1 MAERMMEPM
10 EPREDQQ
17 ATTRADT
24 LQGFWSATEFLMRA
38 GGPFETQEELVLG
51 EPMQVFRNRKRNFLE
66 LLETS
71 ALYGTREFLV
81 FEDGPRVTFAEFR
94 VQVLATAEKMHR
106 ELKIRKGERVAI
118 CAKNG
123 PGWIITASAALT
135 LGAVVVAMNSW
146 WTPEDIQLAL
156 ELTEP
161 AAILIDS
168 KGQSILPDQDQSAT
182 VVDIDLFVQ
191 QVFEGCSG
199 SPITPEGLPD
209 LDEDDPAL
217 ILFTSGTSGRPKAA
231 VLTHRCLIGFVQLTM
246 FIGARA
252 AAQAGIGADGVPLAR
267 LAVFPLFH
275 ISGFGSFISALAFG
289 HKTVWP
295 AGRFDAGRIIELS
308 ENEGINM
315 WAGASTHIA
324 RLMESPRLD
333 RFDKSQIRQ
342 VGIGGSASTPSLIAL
357 TEHRFPHLRDTFASG
372 YGMTESGG
380 LVSHA
385 PNFML
390 RIAEDCVGPPLPT
403 IEVHIERSDGT
414 RAAEGE
420 IGVICIRSPIV
431 MKEYFGPSDA
441 AEAGLGPNRWLR
453 TEDYGR
459 LEGGLLFVASRIRD
473 LIIRGGENIYPA
485 EVERCLERHPAVLEA
500 AVYGRDD
507 EEFGQ
512 VVHASVYLQPGSD
525 LSGADI
531 RSYCAERLAYF
542 KVPKDV
548 VVRSEPLPRNAVGK
562 VLKRLVES
570 EGSPTEM

>member
-10 EPREDQQ
+10 ESREDQQ
-17 ATTRADT
+17 ATTCADT

-51 EPMQVFRNRKRNFLE
+51 EPMQVFRNRKRHFLE

-71 ALYGTREFLV
+71 AALYGTREFLV
-81 FEDGPRVTFAEFR
+81 FEGGPRVTFAEFR
-94 VQVLATAEKMHR
+94 VRVLSTAEKMHR
-106 ELKIRKGERVAI
+106 ELKIRQGERIAI

-123 PGWIITASAALT
+123 PGWIIAASAALT

-168 KGQSILPDQDQSAT
+168 KGQSILPDQEQSAT
-182 VVDIDLFVQ
+182 VADIDLFVQ
-191 QVFEGCSG
+191 QIFEGGSG
-199 SPITPEGLPD
+199 SRIIPD
-209 LDEDDPAL
+209 VNEDDPAL

-231 VLTHRCLIGFVQLTM
+231 VLTHRCLIGFVQLTT

-252 AAQAGIGADGVPLAR
+252 AAQAGMGADGVPLIR

-324 RLMESPRLD
+324 RLMECPRLD

-342 VGIGGSASTPSLIAL
+342 VGIGGSASTPNLIAL
-357 TEHRFPHLRDTFASG
+357 TEHRLPHLRDTFASG

-390 RIAEDCVGPPLPT
+390 RIAEDCVGPALPT
-403 IEVHIERSDGT
+403 IEVRIERSDGT
-414 RAAEGE
+414 RATEGE
-420 IGVICIRSPIV
+420 IGVIYIRSPIV

-473 LIIRGGENIYPA
+473 LIIRGGENIFPA

-512 VVHASVYLQPGSD
+512 VVVASVYLQPGSE
-525 LSGADI
+525 LSGTEM

-542 KVPKDV
+542 KVPKEV

-562 VLKRLVES
+562 VLKRLLES

>member
-1 MAERMMEPM
+1 MMEPM
-10 EPREDQQ
+10 ESREDQQ
-17 ATTRADT
+17 ATTSADT
-24 LQGFWSATEFLMRA
+24 LRGFWSATEFLMRA

-51 EPMQVFRNRKRNFLE
+51 EPMQVFRNRKRHFLE

-81 FEDGPRVTFAEFR
+81 FEGGPRVTFAEFR
-94 VQVLATAEKMHR
+94 VRVLATAEKMRR

-146 WTPEDIQLAL
+146 WTSEDIQLAL
-156 ELTEP
+156 ELTAP

-168 KGQSILPDQDQSAT
+168 KRQSILPDQEQSAT

-191 QVFEGCSG
+191 QVFEDCSG
-199 SPITPEGLPD
+199 SLLTFDGLPD
-209 LDEDDPAL
+209 VDEDDPAL

-231 VLTHRCLIGFVQLTM
+231 VLTHRCLIGFVQLTT

-252 AAQAGIGADGVPLAR
+252 AAQAGIGAVGVPPVR

-342 VGIGGSASTPSLIAL
+342 VGIGGSASTPNLIAL
-357 TEHRFPHLRDTFASG
+357 TEHRLPHLRDTFASG

-403 IEVHIERSDGT
+403 IEVRIERSDGT
-414 RAAEGE
+414 RATEAE

-485 EVERCLERHPAVLEA
+485 EVETCLERHPAVLEA

-525 LSGADI
+525 LSGAEI

-542 KVPKDV
+542 KVPKEV

>member
-1 MAERMMEPM
+1 MES
-10 EPREDQQ
+10 REDQQ
-17 ATTRADT
+17 MVTRAEA
-24 LQGFWSATEFLMRA
+24 LQGFWSATEFMLRP

-51 EPMQVFRNRKRNFLE
+51 EPMQVFRKRKRNFLE
-66 LLETS
+66 LLESS
-71 ALYGTREFLV
+71 ALFGEREFLV
-81 FEDGPRVTFAEFR
+81 FEDGLRVTFAEFR
-94 VQVLATAEKMHR
+94 DRVLSTAEKMRR
-106 ELKIRKGERVAI
+106 ELKVRKGDRIAV

-135 LGAVVVAMNSW
+135 MGAVVVAMNSW
-146 WTPEDIQLAL
+146 WTQEDMRLAL
-156 ELTEP
+156 ELTGP
-161 AAILIDS
+161 TLIFVDS
-168 KGQSILPDQDQSAT
+168 KGRALLPDNEPPAK
-182 VVDIDLFVQ
+182 VVDSDPFVQ
-191 QVFEGCSG
+191 EVSKGYSA
-199 SPITPEGLPD
+199 SPTTPNGLRAVS
-209 LDEDDPAL
+209 EDDPAL
-217 ILFTSGTSGRPKAA
+217 ILFTSGTSGRPKAV

-246 FIGARA
+246 FIGARSA
-252 AAQAGIGADGVPLAR
+252 TQAGIGPDGVPLVR

-275 ISGFGSFISALAFG
+275 ISGFGSFISALALG
-289 HKTVWP
+289 HTTVWP
-295 AGRFDAGRIIELS
+295 TARFEAGRVIELS

-333 RFDKSQIRQ
+333 RFEKSQIRQ
-342 VGIGGSASTPSLIAL
+342 VGIGGSASTPNLIAL
-357 TEHRFPHLRDTFASG
+357 TEHRLPHLKDTFASG

-403 IEVHIERSDGT
+403 IEVRIEGSDGT
-414 RAAEGE
+414 PASDGE
-420 IGVICIRSPIV
+420 IGVICVRSPIV
-431 MKEYFGPSDA
+431 MKEYLGPSDA
-441 AEAGLGPNRWLR
+441 AEAGLDPNRWLR

-485 EVERCLERHPAVLEA
+485 EVETCLERHPAVLEA

-512 VVHASVYLQPGSD
+512 VVHASLYLRPGLD
-525 LSGADI
+525 VSGADI

-542 KVPKDV
+542 KIPKEIV
-548 VVRSEPLPRNAVGK
+548 FRSEPLPRNAVGK
-562 VLKRLVES
+562 VLKRLLES
-570 EGSPTEM
+570 EGAQAET

>member
-1 MAERMMEPM
+1 MES
-10 EPREDQQ
+10 REDQQ
-17 ATTRADT
+17 IITSADV
-24 LQGFWSATEFLMRA
+24 LQGFWSATESMLRP
-38 GGPFETQEELVLG
+38 GGPFETKEELVLG

-66 LLETS
+66 LLESS
-71 ALYGTREFLV
+71 ALFGEREFLV
-81 FEDGPRVTFAEFR
+81 FEGDLRVTFAEFR
-94 VQVLATAEKMHR
+94 DRVLSTAEKMRR
-106 ELKIRKGERVAI
+106 ELQVRKGDRIAV

-146 WTPEDIQLAL
+146 WTPEDMRLAL
-156 ELTEP
+156 ELTGP
-161 AAILIDS
+161 TLIFVDS
-168 KGQSILPDQDQSAT
+168 TGRAILPDNEQPT
-182 VVDIDLFVQ
+182 KVVDSELFVQ
-191 QVFEGCSG
+191 EVSEGYTASLT
-199 SPITPEGLPD
+199 TPNGFLAVS
-209 LDEDDPAL
+209 EDDPAL
-217 ILFTSGTSGRPKAA
+217 ILFTSGTSGRPKAV

-246 FIGARA
+246 FIGARSA
-252 AAQAGIGADGVPLAR
+252 TQAGIGADGVPIVR

-289 HKTVWP
+289 HTTVWP
-295 AGRFDAGRIIELS
+295 TGRFEAGRIIELS

-333 RFDKSQIRQ
+333 RFEKSQIRQ
-342 VGIGGSASTPSLIAL
+342 VGIGGSASTPNLIAR
-357 TEHRFPHLRDTFASG
+357 TEQRLPHLKDTFASG

-403 IEVHIERSDGT
+403 VEVRIEGSDGNT
-414 RAAEGE
+414 ASDGE
-420 IGVICIRSPIV
+420 IGVICVRSPIV
-431 MKEYFGPSDA
+431 MKEYLGPSDA

-485 EVERCLERHPAVLEA
+485 EVETCLERHPAVLEA

-512 VVHASVYLQPGSD
+512 VAHASVYLRPGSD

-542 KVPKDV
+542 KIPKEI

-562 VLKRLVES
+562 VLKRLLES
-570 EGSPTEM
+570 EGAQAEA